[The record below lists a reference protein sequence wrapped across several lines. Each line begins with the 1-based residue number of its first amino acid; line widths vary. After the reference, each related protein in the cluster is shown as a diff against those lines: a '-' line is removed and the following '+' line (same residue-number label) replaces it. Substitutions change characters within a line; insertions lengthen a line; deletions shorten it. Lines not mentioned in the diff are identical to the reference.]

1 MRRTTARR
9 TAVAACAVSFALLV
23 GACGAEKSEGDAA
36 AGDKAKG
43 KDGGSS
49 AAKALSA
56 AELEKLVL
64 AAKDLKVEHKITKA
78 TKVDQVAGKRA
89 ATDKAECKP
98 FVDVL
103 AFRPLGTPGASA
115 QRKIVPV
122 PAKAAKDATPEEK
135 MKAAMDVFKGTITSD
150 TIGSYDG
157 KGAEEAFAA
166 LRSAGEAC
174 TGGFILSDGA
184 DLANKDN
191 TKFTKVAAGTAYTGG
206 DEALV
211 FDLSFDMEGEGGAKE
226 TGSHQVVAV
235 RKGNN
240 LAAFGV
246 LGLTGKAEFP
256 KAIIDAQVAK
266 LG

>member
-1 MRRTTARR
+1 MRRTIARR
-9 TAVAACAVSFALLV
+9 TAVAVSALSLTLLV
-23 GACGAEKSEGDAA
+23 GACGADKAKDDAA
-36 AGDKAKG
+36 AGDKG
-43 KDGGSS
+43 KNGGS

-56 AELEKLVL
+56 AELDKIIL
-64 AAKDLKVEHKITKA
+64 AEKDLTAEHKITKA

-89 ATDKAECKP
+89 GTDKAECEP
-98 FVDVL
+98 FIDVL
-103 AFRPLGTPGASA
+103 AFRPMGTPGATA
-115 QRKIVPV
+115 QRKLVPM

-135 MKAAMDVFKGTITSD
+135 MKAAMDVLKGTITSD

-174 TGGFILSDGA
+174 AGGFILSDGT
-184 DLANKDN
+184 DMANKDN
-191 TKFTKVAAGTAYTGG
+191 TKFTKVAAGPAYTGG
-206 DEALV
+206 DEALTYT
-211 FDLSFDMEGEGGAKE
+211 LSFDMEGESGKE

-235 RKGNN
+235 RKGNT

>member
-1 MRRTTARR
+1 MRRTFARR
-9 TAVAACAVSFALLV
+9 TAVAATAASFALLV
-23 GACGAEKSEGDAA
+23 GACGAEKSESDAPA
-36 AGDKAKG
+36 ADKG
-43 KDGGSS
+43 KDGGS

-56 AELEKLVL
+56 AELDKLVL
-64 AAKDLKVEHKITKA
+64 AAGDLKGEHKIAKA

-89 ATDKAECKP
+89 TTDKAECKP

-103 AFRPLGTPGASA
+103 AFRPMGAPGASA

-122 PAKAAKDATPEEK
+122 PAKPAKDATPEEK
-135 MKAAMDVFKGTITSD
+135 MKAGLKAFEMTITSD

-157 KGAEEAFAA
+157 KGAEEALAA
-166 LRSAGEAC
+166 LRSAGEDCA
-174 TGGFILSDGA
+174 GGFVLSDGA
-184 DLANKDN
+184 DLKNKDN
-191 TKFTKVAAGTAYTGG
+191 TKFTKVAAGPAYTGG
-206 DEALV
+206 DESAT
-211 FDLSFDMEGEGGAKE
+211 FTLSFAMEGESGKQ

-235 RKGNN
+235 RKGNT

-246 LGLTGKAEFP
+246 LGLTGTAEFP